1 MTNKKDPDVGSSMRL
16 SNNSIAKKPWR
27 SEEINDIIGDNI
39 YHDKLE
45 NKKDPD
51 ELRERIKDIVHKTYK
66 HNDTTELLEDIA
78 ADELLALIST
88 EQDKARIDELERTV
102 NASDEKKWQQDYT
115 RVFEISLYREWRLKE
130 LEGRV
135 GK

>member
-1 MTNKKDPDVGSSMRL
+1 MT
-16 SNNSIAKKPWR
+16 
-27 SEEINDIIGDNI
+27 
-39 YHDKLE
+39 

-135 GK
+135 GDETLKFKQ

>member
-1 MTNKKDPDVGSSMRL
+1 MT
-16 SNNSIAKKPWR
+16 
-27 SEEINDIIGDNI
+27 
-39 YHDKLE
+39 

-130 LEGRV
+130 LERRLGDETL
-135 GK
+135 KFKQ